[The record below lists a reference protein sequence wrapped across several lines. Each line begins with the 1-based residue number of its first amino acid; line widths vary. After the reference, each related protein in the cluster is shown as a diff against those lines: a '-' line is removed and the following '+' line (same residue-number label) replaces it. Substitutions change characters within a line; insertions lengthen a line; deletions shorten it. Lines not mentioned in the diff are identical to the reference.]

1 MFRKRKQIDHLFI
14 WTFFTV
20 FFFFVYNHFSHKVK
34 LASYKI
40 PQNTHP
46 SLSLKEVALIRQK
59 LILSI
64 NE

>member
-1 MFRKRKQIDHLFI
+1 MN
-14 WTFFTV
+14 FFHCFL
-20 FFFFVYNHFSHKVK
+20 FFFFVCVYNHFSHKVK

-46 SLSLKEVALIRQK
+46 SLSSKEVALIRQK